1 MVCVR
6 HTEVIQP
13 QEFTE
18 MVEEG
23 IREAAVIM
31 EVPCVVVR
39 PLLLGVKVAAYR
51 PWLRSFLAD
60 FACFARVI
68 FQI

>member
-1 MVCVR
+1 M
-6 HTEVIQP
+6 QP
-13 QEFTE
+13 REFAE

-23 IREAAVIM
+23 IREAAAIM

-39 PLLLGVKVAAYR
+39 PLLLGVKVAAYL
-51 PWLRSFLAD
+51 PWLTSFLAD